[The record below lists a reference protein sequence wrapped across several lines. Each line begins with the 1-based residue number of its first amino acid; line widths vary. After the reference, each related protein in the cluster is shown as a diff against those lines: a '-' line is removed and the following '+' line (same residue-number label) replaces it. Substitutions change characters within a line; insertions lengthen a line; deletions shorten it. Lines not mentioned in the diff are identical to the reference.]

1 MWKSK
6 QASPSVVDS
15 EVAACIKKQTNK
27 AGEKKNPPQN
37 LPTGLLRVEQQAA
50 HGKGGH
56 FYKA

>member
-27 AGEKKNPPQN
+27 AGEKKIPRKICQ
-37 LPTGLLRVEQQAA
+37 LV
-50 HGKGGH
+50 
-56 FYKA
+56 Y